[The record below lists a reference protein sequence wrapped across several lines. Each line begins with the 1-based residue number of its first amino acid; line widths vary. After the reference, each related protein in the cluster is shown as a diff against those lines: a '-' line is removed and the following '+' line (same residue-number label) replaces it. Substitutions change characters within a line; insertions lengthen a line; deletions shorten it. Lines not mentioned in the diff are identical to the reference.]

1 MYALKNELILRNQF
15 FETNYLY
22 YDFLID
28 SFTPKRTK
36 ITLMDPTSIQNF
48 NDEYQ
53 NDFFQRD
60 LLSVIFPTQKY
71 VVFYAKRDIAL
82 QEEAW

>member
-1 MYALKNELILRNQF
+1 
-15 FETNYLY
+15 
-22 YDFLID
+22 
-28 SFTPKRTK
+28 
-36 ITLMDPTSIQNF
+36 MDPTSIQNF

-71 VVFYAKRDIAL
+71 VVLYTKRDIAL
-82 QEEAW
+82 QEAAWY